1 MEAKIY
7 ELLGIKNYRK
17 LVLYCKSKFNKHT
30 KTHDNDNYFLRGH
43 SREDII
49 FLGEQFRK
57 NLKIHFSG
65 AVIGLI
71 LLIICLLDSPI
82 SMLKVGFALIVFL
95 LNGYSSMLQRYN
107 LLKIKRILK
116 KHS

>member
-7 ELLGIKNYRK
+7 ELLGIKYYRK

-57 NLKIHFSG
+57 NLKKASG
-65 AVIGLI
+65 GPAGI
-71 LLIICLLDSPI
+71 LLGRSG
-82 SMLKVGFALIVFL
+82 V
-95 LNGYSSMLQRYN
+95 RYE
-107 LLKIKRILK
+107 
-116 KHS
+116 